1 MVKSLANTQEKF
13 WKGVFGIKYK
23 SRNEST
29 ILKTSNKFF
38 FKKCLKKT
46 QKNKIKSMIEF
57 GPNIGLNIIALQKIL
72 KLKKIRGV
80 EINKIAYENLAKLK
94 DVEAINKS
102 VSSYKS
108 KNKYD
113 LVLSKGFLIH
123 INPNQLNQT
132 YKNIYNSCS
141 ANGYILIAEYYSP
154 KPVAIDYRGNKNVLF
169 KRDFATE
176 MLKIFKKKIN
186 LIDYGFAY
194 HGDKHP
200 QDDLTWFLFKK
211 NG

>member
-1 MVKSLANTQEKF
+1 MKKTSSTTQEKF
-13 WKGVFGIKYK
+13 WKGSFGSDYINRHGQSKWVK
-23 SRNEST
+23 N
-29 ILKTSNKFF
+29 NKFF
-38 FKKCLKKT
+38 FKTCFKKI
-46 QKNKIKSMIEF
+46 KSHKIKSMIEF
-57 GPNIGLNIIALQKIL
+57 GSNVGLNLIALHKIL
-72 KLKKIRGV
+72 KLKEIRGI
-80 EINKIAYENLAKLK
+80 EINKIAHEQLSKLNY
-94 DVEAINKS
+94 VEAINQS

-123 INPNQLNQT
+123 INPDQLNQV

-154 KPVAIDYRGNKNVLF
+154 KPVSIEYRGNKNVLF
-169 KRDFATE
+169 KRDFAAE
-176 MLKIFKKKIN
+176 ILKMFKKKIQ